1 MVALYLRRSIL
12 ETSLGDETILGSVDG
27 REVLLYRL
35 GKAAWDPGII
45 PTRRFIACAHDPL
58 QVLV

>member
-35 GKAAWDPGII
+35 GKAPGIQ
-45 PTRRFIACAHDPL
+45 ASSPL
-58 QVLV
+58 AGSLLAPVIQSRC